1 MMLQGGIVKFDPR
14 TEKFQTFP
22 LSPNVNSDV
31 AQQAM
36 VMPASF
42 TVDGKVWMNNVG
54 IRGIHRLDLASGK
67 FETFRPY
74 QALGLGSGGM
84 DTGGHSL
91 FGIAADSKNNLYFI
105 DFCSENIGRGGAQD
119 RASGRIPAA
128 AQHERPP
135 RLRRQLHHAGYVLG
149 GKQ

>member
-84 DTGGHSL
+84 DTGGHSV
-91 FGIAADSKNNLYFI
+91 FGIAADSKKKLYFL
-105 DFCSENIGRGGAQD
+105 DFGSENNWRGGSQN
-119 RASGRIPAA
+119 GQIKLLPNPA
-128 AQHERPP
+128 R
-135 RLRRQLHHAGYVLG
+135 
-149 GKQ
+149 

>member
-22 LSPNVNSDV
+22 LSPNINSDV

-42 TVDGKVWMNNVG
+42 TVDGKVWLNNVG

-74 QALGLGSGGM
+74 QSLGLGSGGM
-84 DTGGHSL
+84 DTRGDSP
-91 FGIAADSKNNLYFI
+91 FGL
-105 DFCSENIGRGGAQD
+105 
-119 RASGRIPAA
+119 
-128 AQHERPP
+128 PP
-135 RLRRQLHHAGYVLG
+135 PSQKKL
-149 GKQ
+149 

>member
-14 TEKFQTFP
+14 TEKFQTCP
-22 LSPNVNSDV
+22 LSPNINSDV

-84 DTGGHSL
+84 DTGGHSVY
-91 FGIAADSKNNLYFI
+91 GIAADSRNNLSFME
-105 DFCSENIGRGGAQD
+105 FASENMARGHAQN
-119 RASGRIPAA
+119 GN
-128 AQHERPP
+128 
-135 RLRRQLHHAGYVLG
+135 V
-149 GKQ
+149 